1 MGWIAAFRDERVS
14 RPPGRRRVDGR
25 FHRFACNDNLR
36 VSPRKDPDL
45 AGTAKE
51 ITKRMLDPELLDI
64 LVCPETRTPLRMAD
78 DDLLTALNRA
88 VEGGAVRNRRGEL
101 LTDPV
106 TAGLVRE
113 DGAVLYPIR
122 DGIPIMLIDE
132 ALSVGNL

>member
-1 MGWIAAFRDERVS
+1 
-14 RPPGRRRVDGR
+14 
-25 FHRFACNDNLR
+25 
-36 VSPRKDPDL
+36 
-45 AGTAKE
+45 
-51 ITKRMLDPELLDI
+51 MLDPELLDI
-64 LVCPETRTPLRMAD
+64 LVCPETRTPLRMAG

-88 VEGGAVRNRRGEL
+88 VEGGTVRNRGGEL

-132 ALSVGNL
+132 AVAVDNL

>member
-1 MGWIAAFRDERVS
+1 
-14 RPPGRRRVDGR
+14 
-25 FHRFACNDNLR
+25 
-36 VSPRKDPDL
+36 
-45 AGTAKE
+45 
-51 ITKRMLDPELLDI
+51 
-64 LVCPETRTPLRMAD
+64 MAD
-78 DDLLTALNRA
+78 DDLLRALNRA

-132 ALSVGNL
+132 AVPVGNL

>member
-1 MGWIAAFRDERVS
+1 
-14 RPPGRRRVDGR
+14 
-25 FHRFACNDNLR
+25 
-36 VSPRKDPDL
+36 
-45 AGTAKE
+45 
-51 ITKRMLDPELLDI
+51 MLDPELLDI
-64 LVCPETRTPLRMAD
+64 LVCPETRTRLRMAD

-88 VEGGAVRNRRGEL
+88 VAGGAVRNRRGEL

-132 ALSVGNL
+132 ALPVDNL